1 MRRGIPPAWW
11 MVAIILL
18 GLALRFYRLGAQSLW
33 LDEAF
38 SLWAA
43 SFPLDLSLQIL
54 VGDAV
59 HPPLFYLL
67 LRLTMLAGQDEFFL
81 RLPAAFFGVAAIPLI
96 YVVGRRFFGV
106 GAGLLAALL
115 LSLSPLHV
123 WYSQEARMYTMSAFL
138 ALLCMYFFLRVAG
151 GLSRAGFPS
160 PYFSLQWRENPH
172 PSPTPQAVEGGGIDW
187 FALGLCS
194 ALAYIT
200 HYFTLFLPLAQ
211 LVFIICT
218 FRQNHRLFRKWVL
231 CQALAFAPLVPWLW
245 AVYHREALSF
255 GIGWIPRPT
264 LLDIPLTLW
273 NFSLGYTGQAGLFSW
288 GLSPRLIGLAFFAL
302 TFLNG
307 VRQALFGKVSLLAVF
322 WLALPL
328 AIDFIIS
335 LRLPLYVDRHFL
347 IALPAYLILVAGGAM
362 GNMENGGWRMGN
374 GWRAWRFTLGLALV
388 LSATLSLPAVYHD
401 PAFAKEDW
409 RAAARYIEREEK
421 AGDALAL
428 RQYQLTLPFDHY
440 YRGSLE
446 RDVITT
452 NRVTKPPA
460 EIASGHERLW
470 LVYRL
475 PRPAVHLQVEYGGD
489 AVQVE
494 ELEEEPEVL
503 AWLEAHKEGLRAEKL
518 FHGVYI
524 LLYDLKPQI

>member
-1 MRRGIPPAWW
+1 M

-18 GLALRFYRLGAQSLW
+18 GLALRLYRLGAQSLW

-43 SFPLDLSLQIL
+43 SFPMHLSLQIL

-59 HPPLFYLL
+59 HPPLFYLQ
-67 LRLTMLAGQDEFFL
+67 LRLAMLAGQDEFFL
-81 RLPAAFFGVAAIPLI
+81 RLPTAFFGVAAIPLI

-151 GLSRAGFPS
+151 GLSRAT
-160 PYFSLQWRENPH
+160 PYWK
-172 PSPTPQAVEGGGIDW
+172 DW

-273 NFSLGYTGQAGLFSW
+273 NFSLGYTGQARLFSW

-302 TFLNG
+302 AFLNG
-307 VRQALFGKVSLLAVF
+307 VRQALFGKVGLLAVF

-347 IALPAYLILVAGGAM
+347 IALPAYLILVAGGAR
-362 GNMENGGWRMGN
+362 NTWRMGD

-388 LSATLSLPAVYHD
+388 LSATLSLPAVYQD
-401 PAFAKEDW
+401 PAYAKEDW

-428 RQYQLTLPFDHY
+428 RQYQLTLPFDYY
-440 YRGSLE
+440 YRGALE

-460 EIASGHERLW
+460 EIAAGHERLW

-503 AWLEAHKEGLRAEKL
+503 AWLEAHRGGLRAEKL